1 MPRPVKC
8 RQVDS
13 EPGVTYFKPAGVMMR
28 DLSEVVLNLE
38 EFEALRLIDFEQKDQ
53 QEAAKRMRVSQPT
66 FSRVLDSARK
76 KVSQFLI
83 EGKALRVEGGTY
95 KTRDR

>member
-1 MPRPVKC
+1 M
-8 RQVDS
+8 
-13 EPGVTYFKPAGVMMR
+13 
-28 DLSEVVLNLE
+28 SEVVLNLE

>member
-1 MPRPVKC
+1 
-8 RQVDS
+8 
-13 EPGVTYFKPAGVMMR
+13 MMR

>member
-1 MPRPVKC
+1 
-8 RQVDS
+8 
-13 EPGVTYFKPAGVMMR
+13 MR